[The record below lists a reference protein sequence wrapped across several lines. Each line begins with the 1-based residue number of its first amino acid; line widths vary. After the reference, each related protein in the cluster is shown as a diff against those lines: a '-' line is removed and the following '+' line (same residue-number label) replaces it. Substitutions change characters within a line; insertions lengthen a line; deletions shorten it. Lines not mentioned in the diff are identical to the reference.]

1 MIILKVLRIDWI
13 VVLVG
18 ISIFFFSCKKA
29 DEGIPATDTA
39 LSFTV
44 NGAYN
49 GTLTYSTVSTTPV
62 ILFTFT
68 EPVNASTV
76 DEAIQFSDAS
86 QTSGTVSLSL
96 SDGDRVLTISPI
108 TELHSFTEYTLRVT
122 GEIRSASGGRLLN
135 PVTITLFTG
144 LNEQDKFPRI
154 SDDELLTLVQR
165 RTFAYFW
172 DFAHPVSGMARE
184 RNTSGDIVTTGG
196 TGFGIMAIPVAVER
210 GFITRAEGLER
221 LQKIIGFLKTADRFR
236 GAFPHWLNGNT
247 GRTQRFSE
255 KDDGAD
261 LVETSLLLQGLL
273 TVKQY
278 FNGTSGS
285 ETTLRDDI
293 SELYA
298 SVDWNW
304 FRKDNS
310 NVLYWHWSANYE
322 WEMNLP
328 IRGWNECLITYV
340 LAAASPTHPVPKS
353 VYDDGWARN
362 GGIKNGNSYY
372 GIHLPLGPPQGGPLF
387 LSHYSFLGINPNGLS
402 DAYASYEAQVK
413 AHTLINRAHCV
424 ANPGGFYGYSEHCW
438 GLTASDIPGGYT
450 ASSPLNDRSVIAPTA
465 ALASFPYTPTE
476 SMQAL
481 HFFYYKLGDKIW
493 GEYGFKDAFSLHEPW
508 FADSYLAIDQ
518 GPIIIMIENYRT
530 GLVWQLLMASPEIKT
545 GLTALGFS
553 SPHI

>member
-1 MIILKVLRIDWI
+1 M
-13 VVLVG
+13 VVLTG
-18 ISIFFFSCKKA
+18 ICLFAFSCKK
-29 DEGIPATDTA
+29 TDDMPVIDTT

-44 NGAYN
+44 NGSYN
-49 GTLTYSTVSTTPV
+49 GTLTYSAVSTKPV
-62 ILFTFT
+62 IICTFT
-68 EPVNASTV
+68 EPVNTGTV
-76 DEAIQFSDAS
+76 DEALQLTDVL
-86 QTSGTVSLSL
+86 QTSVAVSLSL
-96 SDGDRVLTISPI
+96 SDGDRVLTISPV
-108 TELHSFTEYTLRVT
+108 TELHSFTKYTLRVT

-154 SDDELLTLVQR
+154 SDEELLTLVQR
-165 RTFAYFW
+165 RTFTYFW

-196 TGFGIMAIPVAVER
+196 TGFGIMAIPAAIER
-210 GFITRAEGLER
+210 GFITRSEGLER
-221 LQKIIGFLKTADRFR
+221 VQKILGFLKTAERFK

-310 NVLYWHWSANYE
+310 NVLYWHWSANYG

-362 GGIKNGNSYY
+362 GNIKNGNSYY
-372 GIHLPLGPPQGGPLF
+372 GIHLQLGPPQGGPMF

-402 DAYASYEAQVK
+402 DAYASYETQVK
-413 AHTLINRAHCV
+413 AHALINRAHCV
-424 ANPGGFYGYSEHCW
+424 ANPGGFYGYGEHCW

-450 ASSPLNDRSVIAPTA
+450 ASSPSNDRGVIAPTA
-465 ALASFPYTPTE
+465 ALASFPYTPAE

-481 HFFYYKLGDKIW
+481 HFFYYQLGDKIW

-530 GLVWQLLMASPEIKT
+530 GLIWQLLMASPEIKA

-553 SPHI
+553 SPHM